1 MPLPAEPISTDLRE
15 LRYVQH
21 FCVWA
26 LRTSVACSPTCRIL
40 IREFDRAFAGDL
52 ETGLGAYHALV
63 RNLGKGRRKI
73 SIGRPGHVELT
84 HDERSLLAM
93 LAAAQGGE
101 RDRFLAHARFFMG
114 HDRLD
119 DLYASARDFTGRL
132 RDKGH
137 FFTKPQMAD
146 LEEATFQANLS
157 ATG

>member
-1 MPLPAEPISTDLRE
+1 MPTVAEPIATDLRE

-40 IREFDRAFAGDL
+40 IREFDRAFAGDI
-52 ETGLGAYHALV
+52 EEGLGAYHALI
-63 RNLGKGRRKI
+63 RHLGRGRRKV

-84 HDERSLLAM
+84 HDERSLLAI
-93 LAAAQGGE
+93 LAAAQAGDRE
-101 RDRFLAHARFFMG
+101 RFLAHARFFMG

-119 DLYASARDFTGRL
+119 DLYAGARAFTGRL

-137 FFTKPQMAD
+137 FFSKPQMAE
-146 LEEATFQANLS
+146 LEDATFQANLS

>member
-1 MPLPAEPISTDLRE
+1 MPTAAEPISTDLRE

-40 IREFDRAFAGDL
+40 LREFDRAFAGDV
-52 ETGLGAYHALV
+52 EAGLGAYHSLI
-63 RNLGKGRRKI
+63 RNLGHGRRRI

-93 LAAAQGGE
+93 LSAAQGGDRE
-101 RDRFLAHARFFMG
+101 RFLAHARFFMG

-119 DLYASARDFTGRL
+119 DLYASAGAFTGQL
-132 RDKGH
+132 RAKGH
-137 FFTKPQMAD
+137 FFSKPQMAD
-146 LEEATFQANLS
+146 LEDATFQANLS